1 VNPVLKMAAAT
12 AAAVIGAV
20 LAGCGGALPPEA
32 KSPEPV
38 ALGIHVPCVLS
49 GPMQKVVAAYESRRG
64 EVEISVLVDK
74 PMAMLDSVP
83 AARDRAGVAITLGEN
98 EMQVLV
104 DAGAVQPEDVVDF
117 AVNTYPMVVVAA
129 ADAIPEVTDV
139 AGLAL
144 PQVRAVAVED
154 PAKSSLGDRSEQA
167 LRTMGL
173 WQEVGPK
180 IVRLE
185 PNAMVLGELID
196 GSADAAVIF
205 RDCLFGESGGNPP
218 KTIRIIGELSDEGLP
233 SITYQA
239 AALADTP
246 DREEAQAF
254 VRFLV
259 SPEGRQA
266 LVTVGLNENVE

>member
-1 VNPVLKMAAAT
+1 
-12 AAAVIGAV
+12 
-20 LAGCGGALPPEA
+20 
-32 KSPEPV
+32 
-38 ALGIHVPCVLS
+38 
-49 GPMQKVVAAYESRRG
+49 MQKGVAAYESQRE

-83 AARDRAGVAITLGEN
+83 AARDTAGVAITLGEA

-104 DAGAVQPEDVVDF
+104 DAGAVQPEDVVGF

-129 ADAIPEVTDV
+129 ADAIPGVADV

-144 PQVRAVAVED
+144 PQVRAVAIED
-154 PAKSSLGDRSEQA
+154 PAKSTLGDRAGQA

-218 KTIRIIGELSDEGLP
+218 KTIRIIGELPDEGLP
-233 SITYQA
+233 PITYQA

-246 DREEAQAF
+246 NREEAQAF
-254 VRFLV
+254 VAFLG
-259 SPEGRQA
+259 SSAGREA
-266 LVTVGLNENVE
+266 LAEAGLTPTVGAREASNE